1 MGFFPDNAPKPLVKG
16 ELAKADEI
24 FKKLGI

>member
-1 MGFFPDNAPKPLVKG
+1 MGFFPDNAPKPLFKG
-16 ELAKADEI
+16 ELAKADGM